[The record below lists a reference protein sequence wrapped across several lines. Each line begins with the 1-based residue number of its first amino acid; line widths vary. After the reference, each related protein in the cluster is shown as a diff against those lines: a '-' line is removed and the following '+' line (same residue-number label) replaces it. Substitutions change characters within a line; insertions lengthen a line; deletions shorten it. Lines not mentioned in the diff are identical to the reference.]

1 MQTIETDKLAFAPVF
16 TSAKGAKQLP
26 ILYANGDNVVWQPS
40 EFLEIAFEPS
50 SYNDPEANRV
60 TMCVTPSDAV
70 CATISAVDEWCI
82 KTLSSNPVA
91 FIGIQMTPEQIRER
105 YVSCLKTSEKGYRTM
120 RMKMNK
126 SGRYAL
132 QCYTPEKEKRDHP
145 ETWRGCSVQ
154 PRICLKSLYIMGKD
168 FGPVLDCT
176 HALMQESG
184 GDECPFV

>member
-132 QCYTPEKEKRDHP
+132 QCYTPRKGEKRSPRNLARMPSSASNMLKIDVYHGQGFRACARLHACIHARV
-145 ETWRGCSVQ
+145 WRG
-154 PRICLKSLYIMGKD
+154 
-168 FGPVLDCT
+168 
-176 HALMQESG
+176 
-184 GDECPFV
+184 